1 MTLTGSARLYPMTT
15 NTPPVHS
22 ASASG
27 RLALADGSVF
37 RGRPFGATG
46 QRVVRA
52 AEVVFNTAMT
62 GYQEALTDP
71 SYTGQILVFTAPLI
85 GNTGVNAE
93 DVESAQVQVSGMVCR
108 ELARAH
114 SNYRATEDLA
124 SYLRRQGVL
133 GIERVDTRALTRV
146 LRSHGVM
153 AGVITDDESLSDAEL
168 VERARNAPSMA
179 GANLVMEVGCSA
191 EESWEDGLGEWFPGK
206 EAGADG
212 PVILAVDCGAKHNTL
227 RHLVA
232 RGCVV
237 KKIPHDFDPEAVLRR
252 FEAGEVHGLFVS
264 NGPGDPAAVKRV
276 IQSLARLMAPDAPKI
291 PILGICLGHQL
302 LALASGARAFK
313 LPFGHRGANQPV
325 RNDTTGR
332 VEITSQNHGFAIDP
346 ASLDPKTSV
355 ATHTHLNDGT
365 LAGFARTDRPVL
377 AVQYHPEASPGP
389 HDAGYVFDR
398 FLELVRGAMR
408 GSGVRV

>member
-1 MTLTGSARLYPMTT
+1 MSDSAPSGSRPSL
-15 NTPPVHS
+15 
-22 ASASG
+22 SG

-46 QRVVRA
+46 QRIVRS

-62 GYQEALTDP
+62 GYQEAMTDP
-71 SYTGQILVFTAPLI
+71 SYTGQILVLTAPMI
-85 GNTGVNAE
+85 GNTGVNEE
-93 DVESAQVQVSGMVCR
+93 DVESDAVQISGLVCR
-108 ELARAH
+108 ELARRH
-114 SNYRATEDLA
+114 SNYRATGDLD
-124 SYLRRQGVL
+124 SYLKRHGVL
-133 GIERVDTRALTRV
+133 GLERIDTRALTRV

-153 AGVITDDESLSDAEL
+153 AGVITDDTTLSDGEL
-168 VERARNAPSMA
+168 VDRARHAPSMA
-179 GANLVMEVGCSA
+179 GANLVGQVGCDS
-191 EESWEDGLGEWFPGK
+191 EEAWDDGLGEWHPET
-206 EAGADG
+206 EAGEDA
-212 PVILAVDCGAKHNTL
+212 PVVLAIDCGAKHNTL

-237 KKIPHDFDPEAVLRR
+237 RKVAHDFDPDEVIRR
-252 FEAGEVHGLFVS
+252 FNAGEVQGVFVS
-264 NGPGDPAAVKRV
+264 NGPGDPAAVENV
-276 IQSLARLMAPDAPKI
+276 IASLRKLMSPKAPMI

-325 RNDTTGR
+325 RNDITGR

-346 ASLDPKTSV
+346 ASLDPKTCT

-365 LAGFARTDRPVL
+365 LAGFARIDRPVL

-398 FLELVRGAMR
+398 FLEMVRGVKRPAGAGM
-408 GSGVRV
+408 

>member
-1 MTLTGSARLYPMTT
+1 MQN
-15 NTPPVHS
+15 NTPS
-22 ASASG
+22 APPATHTG
-27 RLALADGSVF
+27 RLALADGTVLS
-37 RGRPFGATG
+37 GRAFGATG
-46 QRVVRA
+46 QKIVRA

-85 GNTGVNAE
+85 GNTGTNPE
-93 DVESAQVQVSGMVCR
+93 DVESGEVQVSGMVCR
-108 ELARAH
+108 ELARRH
-114 SNYRATEDLA
+114 SNYRADESLET
-124 SYLRRQGVL
+124 YLRKQGVL
-133 GIERVDTRALTRV
+133 GIERVDTRALTRI

-153 AGVITDDESLSDAEL
+153 AGVITDDETISDAEL
-168 VERARNAPSMA
+168 VDRARNAPSMA
-179 GANLVMEVGCSA
+179 GANLVTEVGCDA
-191 EESWEDGLGEWFPGK
+191 ETSWDDGLGEWFPGSDV
-206 EAGADG
+206 ASDA

-237 KKIPHDFDPEAVLRR
+237 KKIPFDFDAEDVIRR
-252 FEAGEVHGLFVS
+252 FNAGEVQGLFVS
-264 NGPGDPAAVKRV
+264 NGPGDPAAVSRV
-276 IQSLARLMAPDAPKI
+276 IESLRRLMADDAPMI

-302 LALASGARAFK
+302 LALASGAKAFK

-325 RNDTTGR
+325 RNDITGR

-346 ASLDPKTSV
+346 KSLDPKTSI
-355 ATHTHLNDGT
+355 ATHTHLNDHT
-365 LAGFARTDRPVL
+365 LAGFARRDRPVL

-398 FLELVRGAMR
+398 FLDLVRDVKRPA
-408 GSGVRV
+408 GVGM